1 MELPHSNES
10 EMAVLGSILLDRDAA
25 FLAYPMLKT
34 EYFFNE
40 SHRKIYDAIQSLIS
54 DGSPVDFVTLA
65 NRLKE
70 KGELDTVGGPAYLA
84 TLMESSPTSLHIE
97 YYANSVRDYYRLR
110 SLINTSSKVI
120 SLAYNSGAQDVGVAL
135 DGFSEM
141 LFEVFSGDP
150 ERSASTSRSLMR
162 EFWTDFEKRY
172 NNPGK
177 FGISTGY
184 LELDAILNG
193 FNAGDLVVVA
203 GRPSQGKSA
212 LAAGSILALAEAK
225 VPSILFS
232 YEMSRLELSQ
242 RFVSMQSNVALAKI
256 RSAVGLSQK
265 DLEAMSKSVA
275 KLNDLPLYIDNSPFG
290 DLFYLSSAIRRYV
303 FQYKCRVIFIDYL
316 QIIPTHTED
325 LTNEYGKI
333 TRTLKILARSLNI
346 TVVLLSQLNRSA
358 ESRSGGKPK
367 VFDLR
372 QSGRIEED
380 SDVVLLIHRKE
391 ESPEDAEIIIGKNRN
406 GPCGMVNLYFDSEKV
421 KFIGR

>member
-10 EMAVLGSILLDRDAA
+10 EMAALGSILLDRDAA
-25 FLAYPMLKT
+25 FLAYPILKT

-40 SHRKIYDAIQSLIS
+40 NHRRINDAIQNLIS
-54 DGSPVDFVTLA
+54 EGKPVDYLTLS

-70 KGELDTVGGPAYLA
+70 KGELDNIGGPAYLA

-97 YYANSVRDYYRLR
+97 YYSNSVRDYYKLR
-110 SLINTSSKVI
+110 SLISTSSKVI
-120 SLAYNSGAQDVGVAL
+120 SLAYNSGAQDVGIAL
-135 DGFSEM
+135 DGFSSM
-141 LFEVFSGDP
+141 LFDVFENSG
-150 ERSASTSRSLMR
+150 ERSVSTSKNLMQ

-193 FNAGDLVVVA
+193 YNAGDLIVIA

-212 LAAGSILALAEAK
+212 LAAGSILSLSEAK

-256 RSAVGLSQK
+256 RSAVGLTQK

-275 KLNDLPLYIDNSPFG
+275 KLNNLPLFIDNNPTG
-290 DLFYLSSAIRRYV
+290 DLFYLTSSIRRYV
-303 FQYKCRVIFIDYL
+303 TQFRARVLFVDYL
-316 QIIPTHTED
+316 QIIPTHTDD

-333 TRTLKILARSLNI
+333 SRTLKILARSLNI
-346 TVVLLSQLNRSA
+346 TIVLLSQLNRNA
-358 ESRSGGKPK
+358 ESRSGGRPK

-380 SDVVLLIHRKE
+380 ADVVLLIHRKE
-391 ESPEDAEIIIGKNRN
+391 ETPSDAEIIIAKNRN
-406 GPCGMVNLYFDSEKV
+406 GPVGSVNLFFDEENV